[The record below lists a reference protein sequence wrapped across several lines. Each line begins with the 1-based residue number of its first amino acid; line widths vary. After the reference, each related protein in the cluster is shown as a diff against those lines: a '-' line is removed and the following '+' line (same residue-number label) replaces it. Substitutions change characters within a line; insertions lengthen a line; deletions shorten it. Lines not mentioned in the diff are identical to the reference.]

1 MTTSRTE
8 EYVSAVTVGTVTI
21 EIVYRITAV
30 AGVESVSAAGVGGAH
45 ATWGWVDA
53 RPVRVVVSG
62 ETPGTPHT
70 IAVAE

>member
-30 AGVESVSAAGVGGAH
+30 AGVGGAH